1 MKIIKSDSSAVGI
14 VINPY
19 SHNLVLNRDKLDS
32 LKLNVEN
39 IKQNER
45 VSIGFPAEYPR
56 KLVNDCTHCFKQE
69 SEINKAYMLQMI
81 RENLKKSLLLVIDSS
96 NDEKMLPYISNY
108 VQKFLEEGMILD
120 TISFD
125 SDFGRNVTKEYKPF
139 YEK

>member
-1 MKIIKSDSSAVGI
+1 MIIGKFDKYRRCESNGAFVFTISDCLKIIKSDSSAVGI

-39 IKQNER
+39 NKQNER
-45 VSIGFPAEYPR
+45 VSIGIPAEYPR

-81 RENLKKSLLLVIDSS
+81 RENLKKSLLL
-96 NDEKMLPYISNY
+96 M
-108 VQKFLEEGMILD
+108 
-120 TISFD
+120 
-125 SDFGRNVTKEYKPF
+125 
-139 YEK
+139 